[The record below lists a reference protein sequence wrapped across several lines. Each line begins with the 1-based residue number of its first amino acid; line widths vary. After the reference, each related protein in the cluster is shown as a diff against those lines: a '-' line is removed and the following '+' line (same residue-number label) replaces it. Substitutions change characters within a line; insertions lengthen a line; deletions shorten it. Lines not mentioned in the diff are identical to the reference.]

1 MDYNNLDKTRIL
13 NTYDEYKEVYNNSLG
28 SLDDE
33 KAKTLLENSLYL
45 SIFTTFELF
54 LKGIIDLYIR
64 KAINDGIGFSNLVDS
79 FAIDYL
85 KNTEKQFENFFKSQ
99 KQTQVLSSF
108 TNIKSLLEGN
118 LNEKE
123 LRSYVKFEFLHK
135 NKLDKYYPA
144 LMEQILGIRNFLESV
159 DIEFPDTDSATLG
172 VELREVKNAKEFL
185 SIYTEKIR
193 NNIAHG
199 NSHFSVGNIS
209 FDKCVESFK
218 DITNKI
224 YDQFISYNELHDAE
238 RLSDIM
244 RDNILDSD

>member
-1 MDYNNLDKTRIL
+1 MNHSSLDKTSVL
-13 NTYDEYKEVYNNSLG
+13 NTYDEYKNVYNNSLG
-28 SLDDE
+28 SLE
-33 KAKTLLENSLYL
+33 GNAKILLENSLYL

-54 LKGIIDLYIR
+54 LIDIIDIYIR
-64 KAINDGIGFSNLVDS
+64 KALADEICFSELVDS
-79 FAIDYL
+79 FAIEYL
-85 KNTEKQFENFFKSQ
+85 KNKERQFDNFFKDQ
-99 KQTQVLSSF
+99 NLDSF
-108 TNIKSLLEGN
+108 NNIKSLLEN
-118 LNEKE
+118 KLSEKD
-123 LRSYVKFEFLHK
+123 LRIYVRFEFLHK
-135 NKLDKYYPA
+135 KKLDKYYPA

-193 NNIAHG
+193 NSIAHE

-224 YDQFISYNELHDAE
+224 YDQFISYNDLQDTE

-244 RDNILDSD
+244 RDNILAQE

>member
-1 MDYNNLDKTRIL
+1 MNHSSLDKTSIL
-13 NTYDEYKEVYNNSLG
+13 NTYDEYKNVYNNSLG
-28 SLDDE
+28 SLE
-33 KAKTLLENSLYL
+33 GNAKILLENSLYL

-54 LKGIIDLYIR
+54 LKDIIDIYIR
-64 KAINDGIGFSNLVDS
+64 KALADEICFSKLVDS
-79 FAIDYL
+79 FAIEYL
-85 KNTEKQFENFFKSQ
+85 KNKERQFDNFFKDQ
-99 KQTQVLSSF
+99 NLDSF
-108 TNIKSLLEGN
+108 NNIKSLLEN
-118 LNEKE
+118 KLSEKD
-123 LRSYVKFEFLHK
+123 LRIYVRFEFLHK
-135 NKLDKYYPA
+135 KKLDKYYPA

-193 NNIAHG
+193 NSIAHE

-224 YDQFISYNELHDAE
+224 YDQFISYNDLQDTE

-244 RDNILDSD
+244 RDNILAQE

>member
-1 MDYNNLDKTRIL
+1 MNHSSLDKTSIL
-13 NTYDEYKEVYNNSLG
+13 NTYDEYKNVYNNSLD
-28 SLDDE
+28 SLE
-33 KAKTLLENSLYL
+33 GNAKILLENSLYL

-54 LKGIIDLYIR
+54 LKDIIDIYIR
-64 KAINDGIGFSNLVDS
+64 KALADEICFSKLVDS
-79 FAIDYL
+79 FAIEYL
-85 KNTEKQFENFFKSQ
+85 KNKERQFDNFFKDQ
-99 KQTQVLSSF
+99 NLDSF
-108 TNIKSLLEGN
+108 NNIKSLLEN
-118 LNEKE
+118 KLSEKD
-123 LRSYVKFEFLHK
+123 LRIYVRFEFLHK
-135 NKLDKYYPA
+135 KKLDKYYPA

-193 NNIAHG
+193 NSIAHE

-238 RLSDIM
+238 RLSDII
-244 RDNILDSD
+244 RKNILDSE

>member
-1 MDYNNLDKTRIL
+1 MNHSSLDKTSIL
-13 NTYDEYKEVYNNSLG
+13 NTYDEYKNVYNNSLD
-28 SLDDE
+28 SLE
-33 KAKTLLENSLYL
+33 GNAKILLENSLYL

-54 LKGIIDLYIR
+54 LKDIIDIYIR
-64 KAINDGIGFSNLVDS
+64 KALADEICFSELVDS
-79 FAIDYL
+79 FAIEYL
-85 KNTEKQFENFFKSQ
+85 KNKERQFDNFFKDQ
-99 KQTQVLSSF
+99 NLDSF
-108 TNIKSLLEGN
+108 NNIKSLLEN
-118 LNEKE
+118 KLSEKD
-123 LRSYVKFEFLHK
+123 LRIYVRFEFLHK
-135 NKLDKYYPA
+135 KKLDKYYPA

-193 NNIAHG
+193 NSIAHE

-244 RDNILDSD
+244 RNNILDSE

>member
-1 MDYNNLDKTRIL
+1 MNHITIDKTSIL
-13 NTYDEYKEVYNNSLG
+13 NTYDEYKNVYNNSLD
-28 SLDDE
+28 SLNGN
-33 KAKTLLENSLYL
+33 AKILLENSLYL

-54 LKGIIDLYIR
+54 LKDIIDIYIR
-64 KAINDGIGFSNLVDS
+64 KALADEICFSKLVDS
-79 FAIDYL
+79 FAIEYL
-85 KNTEKQFENFFKSQ
+85 KNKERQFDNFFKDQ
-99 KQTQVLSSF
+99 NLDSF
-108 TNIKSLLEGN
+108 NNIKSLLEN
-118 LNEKE
+118 RLSEKD
-123 LRSYVKFEFLHK
+123 LRIYVRFEFLHK
-135 NKLDKYYPA
+135 KKLDKYYPA
-144 LMEQILGIRNFLESV
+144 LMEQILGKRNFLESV

-193 NNIAHG
+193 NSIAHE

-224 YDQFISYNELHDAE
+224 YDQFISYNDLQDTE

-244 RDNILDSD
+244 RDNILAQE

>member
-1 MDYNNLDKTRIL
+1 MNHSSLDKTSVL
-13 NTYDEYKEVYNNSLG
+13 NIYDEYKNVYNNSLG
-28 SLDDE
+28 SLE
-33 KAKTLLENSLYL
+33 GNAKILLENSLYL

-54 LKGIIDLYIR
+54 LKDIIDIYIR
-64 KAINDGIGFSNLVDS
+64 KALADEICFSELVDS
-79 FAIDYL
+79 FAIEYL
-85 KNTEKQFENFFKSQ
+85 KNKERQFDNFFKDQ
-99 KQTQVLSSF
+99 NLDSF
-108 TNIKSLLEGN
+108 NNIKSLLEN
-118 LNEKE
+118 KLSEKD
-123 LRSYVKFEFLHK
+123 LRIYVRFEFLHK
-135 NKLDKYYPA
+135 KKLDKYYPA

-193 NNIAHG
+193 NSIAHE

-224 YDQFISYNELHDAE
+224 YDQFISYNDLQDTE

-244 RDNILDSD
+244 RDNILAQE

>member
-1 MDYNNLDKTRIL
+1 MNHITLDKTSIL
-13 NTYDEYKEVYNNSLG
+13 NTYDEYKNVYNNSLD
-28 SLDDE
+28 SLNGN
-33 KAKTLLENSLYL
+33 AKILLENSLYL

-54 LKGIIDLYIR
+54 LKDIIDIYIR
-64 KAINDGIGFSNLVDS
+64 KALTDGICFSNLVDS
-79 FAIDYL
+79 FAIEYL
-85 KNTEKQFENFFKSQ
+85 KNRERQFDNFFKNQ
-99 KQTQVLSSF
+99 NQQQILSSF

-118 LNEKE
+118 LSEE
-123 LRSYVKFEFLHK
+123 DLRIYVRFEFLHK
-135 NKLDKYYPA
+135 KKLDKYYPA
-144 LMEQILGIRNFLESV
+144 LMEQILGVRNFLESV
-159 DIEFPDTDSATLG
+159 EIEFPDTDSDTLG

-193 NNIAHG
+193 NSIAHE

-224 YDQFISYNELHDAE
+224 YDQFISYNDLQDTE

-244 RDNILDSD
+244 RDNILAQE

>member
-1 MDYNNLDKTRIL
+1 MNHSSLDKTSVL
-13 NTYDEYKEVYNNSLG
+13 NTYDEYKNVYNNSLG
-28 SLDDE
+28 SLE
-33 KAKTLLENSLYL
+33 GNAKILLENSLYL

-54 LKGIIDLYIR
+54 LKDIIDIYIR
-64 KAINDGIGFSNLVDS
+64 KALADEICFSELVDS
-79 FAIDYL
+79 FAIEYL
-85 KNTEKQFENFFKSQ
+85 KNKERQFDNFFKDQ
-99 KQTQVLSSF
+99 NLDSF
-108 TNIKSLLEGN
+108 NNIKSLLEN
-118 LNEKE
+118 KLSEKD
-123 LRSYVKFEFLHK
+123 LRIYVRFEFLHK
-135 NKLDKYYPA
+135 KKLDKYYPA

-193 NNIAHG
+193 NSIAHE

-224 YDQFISYNELHDAE
+224 YDQFISYNDLQDTE

-244 RDNILDSD
+244 RDNILAQE

>member
-1 MDYNNLDKTRIL
+1 MNHSSLDKTSIL
-13 NTYDEYKEVYNNSLG
+13 NTYDEYKNVYNNSLD
-28 SLDDE
+28 SLE
-33 KAKTLLENSLYL
+33 GNAKILLENSLYL

-54 LKGIIDLYIR
+54 LKDIIDIYIR
-64 KAINDGIGFSNLVDS
+64 KALADEICFSKLVDS
-79 FAIDYL
+79 FAIEYL
-85 KNTEKQFENFFKSQ
+85 KNKERQFDNFFKDQ
-99 KQTQVLSSF
+99 NLDSF
-108 TNIKSLLEGN
+108 NNIKSLLEN
-118 LNEKE
+118 KLSEKD
-123 LRSYVKFEFLHK
+123 LRIYVRFEFLHK
-135 NKLDKYYPA
+135 KKLDKYYPA

-159 DIEFPDTDSATLG
+159 DIEFLDTDSATLG

-193 NNIAHG
+193 NSIAHE

-244 RDNILDSD
+244 RNNILDSE